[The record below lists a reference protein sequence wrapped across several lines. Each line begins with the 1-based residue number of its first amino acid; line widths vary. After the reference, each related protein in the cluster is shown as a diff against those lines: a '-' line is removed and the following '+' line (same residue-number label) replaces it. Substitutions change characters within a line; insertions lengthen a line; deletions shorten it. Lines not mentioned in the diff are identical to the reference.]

1 MRRFILLLAA
11 MYAAYFFATEAT
23 LGTDVGTSVFAG
35 INNDQGHLLGVL
47 IPGALMAIVGQILQA
62 VGLLRSRAVP
72 RWVPIASMFALLTVV
87 VPGNGVVGLV
97 TSLPMTAAAVAI
109 AYFAYRRTGGSV
121 AAWAR
126 HSTSPVWGVP
136 A

>member
-11 MYAAYFFATEAT
+11 MYAAYFFATEPT

-97 TSLPMTAAAVAI
+97 TSLPMTAIAI

-126 HSTSPVWGVP
+126 HSTSPVWGAP